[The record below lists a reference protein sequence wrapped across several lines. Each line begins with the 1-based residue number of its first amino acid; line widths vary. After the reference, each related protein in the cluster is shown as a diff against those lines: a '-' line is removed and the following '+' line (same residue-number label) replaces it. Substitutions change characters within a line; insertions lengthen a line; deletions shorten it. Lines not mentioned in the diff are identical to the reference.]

1 MTEAATA
8 AGVVGRETRD
18 VRVATSP
25 AWLADRRRAAWDAFS
40 AMPAPSS
47 SRDEDWRRTD
57 IARLHLDRFGA
68 AGAPAAD
75 LLDLARSRH
84 ATALPAAALILSGA
98 DGSTIVENAE
108 AISGWAKSLASVSI
122 PSPPVWV
129 DSIPLVG
136 QKIAVAWQQFAAY
149 GPEEFAARIA
159 PYEEQATRWMLTQ
172 LGGVGA
178 MFIEFV
184 LTVMIAAVLYSSGEN
199 AIAAVRRFA
208 CRLAGPQGEAAVTL
222 AGQAIRGI
230 ALGVIVTALAQSVLG
245 GIGLA
250 VAGVP
255 FVVLLAAIIFLLS
268 IVQIG
273 PLPVLVICVG
283 WLYWNGHTGW
293 AIGLLVW
300 SVLVDRLNSVLL
312 PILVRRGVDLS
323 LILVL
328 VGVIGGLIAFGL
340 IGIFIGPVVLAVS
353 YKLLDAW
360 VSHEAEDAAR
370 LDDAQAMTTKN
381 VEAKAFSVE
390 EPTKSDT

>member
-1 MTEAATA
+1 MIDLQSNLPRTILGVLFIGGLIAA
-8 AGVVGRETRD
+8 
-18 VRVATSP
+18 SF
-25 AWLADRRRAAWDAFS
+25 W
-40 AMPAPSS
+40 
-47 SRDEDWRRTD
+47 
-57 IARLHLDRFGA
+57 ILHPF
-68 AGAPAAD
+68 
-75 LLDLARSRH
+75 
-84 ATALPAAALILSGA
+84 LPAAIWATTIVVATWPLMLRVQASLWGRRSLAVLVMTLLLLFAFFVPLLFAINS
-98 DGSTIVENAE
+98 IVENAE
-108 AISGWAKSLASVSI
+108 TISGWAKSLASVSI
-122 PSPPVWV
+122 PSPPDWV
-129 DSIPLVG
+129 GSIPFVG

-159 PYEEQATRWMLTQ
+159 PYQEQATHWMLTQ

-208 CRLAGPQGEAAVTL
+208 RRLAGPQGEAAVTL

-255 FVVLLAAIIFLLS
+255 FVVLLAAIMFLLS

-353 YKLLDAW
+353 YKLLEAW
-360 VSHEAEDAAR
+360 ISHEAEDTAR
-370 LDDAQAMTTKN
+370 LDDAPAMTTEN
-381 VEAKAFSVE
+381 VEANAFRAE
-390 EPTKSDT
+390 EPTKSDS

>member
-1 MTEAATA
+1 MIDLQSNLPRTILGVLFIGGLIAASFWIL
-8 AGVVGRETRD
+8 R
-18 VRVATSP
+18 P
-25 AWLADRRRAAWDAFS
+25 F
-40 AMPAPSS
+40 
-47 SRDEDWRRTD
+47 
-57 IARLHLDRFGA
+57 
-68 AGAPAAD
+68 
-75 LLDLARSRH
+75 
-84 ATALPAAALILSGA
+84 LPAAIWATTIVVATWPLMLRVQASLWGRRSLAVLVMTLLLLFAFFVPLLLAINS
-98 DGSTIVENAE
+98 IVENAE

-122 PSPPVWV
+122 PSPPDWIG
-129 DSIPLVG
+129 SIPLVG
-136 QKIAVAWQQFAAY
+136 QKISAAWQQFAAN
-149 GPEEFAARIA
+149 GPEEFAARIG
-159 PYEEQATRWMLTQ
+159 PYQAQATHWMLTQ

-178 MFIEFV
+178 MIIEFV

-199 AIAAVRRFA
+199 AIEALSRFA
-208 CRLAGPQGEAAVTL
+208 RRLAGPQGEAAVIL

-230 ALGVIVTALAQSVLG
+230 ALGVIVTALAQSVLS

-255 FVVLLAAIIFLLS
+255 FVVLLAAIIFLIS

-353 YKLLDAW
+353 FKLLEAW
-360 VSHEAEDAAR
+360 VSHETEVDASR
-370 LDDAQAMTTKN
+370 EDAQAMTTEN
-381 VEAKAFSVE
+381 VEAKALRVE
-390 EPTKSDT
+390 KPTKSNT